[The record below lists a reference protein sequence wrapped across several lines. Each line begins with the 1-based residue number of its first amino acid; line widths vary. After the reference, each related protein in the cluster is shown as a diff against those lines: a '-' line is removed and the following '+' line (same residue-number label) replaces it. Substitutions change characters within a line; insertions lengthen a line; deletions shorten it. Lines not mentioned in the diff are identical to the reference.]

1 VKKFDLNIEKILENW
16 DIKHAIREI
25 IANAIDEQLLSKTD
39 NIQIFKTNDN
49 TWHIKDYG
57 RGLRYEHF
65 TQKENDEKLL
75 TDGIIG
81 KFGIGLKDALAT
93 FERKNV
99 TVKILSK
106 CGDITL
112 GKAQKSGFDDLTTL
126 HAYISEPS
134 NPNLQGTEFLLSNLS
149 DTDIE
154 QAKQLFLKFNNETV
168 IEQTKYGQ
176 VLSKTRNQ
184 GNIYINGVLVATED
198 NFLFSYNI
206 TLLNSAIKKAIN
218 RERTNVGRTAYAATV
233 KNILLECQT
242 REVAD
247 ILTNDLRQFSLGIT
261 HDELKWLDVQQHA
274 ASTLNKFQK
283 VVFVTAE
290 EIEKGTDL
298 VEEARKGD
306 FQVVAI
312 PSNLRDKLIE
322 QNKIELEKQVENPE
336 KPIEIIRTFNQ
347 FVQERNENFEFKFI
361 SNSELNSN
369 EQNTWSKKDKVLS
382 IIGGK
387 PWNVNE
393 ILISET
399 MQKDDFTF
407 RPADGL
413 WQSSE
418 KRVIIKRT
426 VLESEQRFI
435 SILLHELAHAIS
447 GATDATRSFETELTR
462 LLGVVGIKA
471 LSNL

>member
-1 VKKFDLNIEKILENW
+1 MKKFDLNIEKILENW

>member
-1 VKKFDLNIEKILENW
+1 
-16 DIKHAIREI
+16 
-25 IANAIDEQLLSKTD
+25 
-39 NIQIFKTNDN
+39 
-49 TWHIKDYG
+49 
-57 RGLRYEHF
+57 
-65 TQKENDEKLL
+65 
-75 TDGIIG
+75 
-81 KFGIGLKDALAT
+81 
-93 FERKNV
+93 
-99 TVKILSK
+99 VKILSK